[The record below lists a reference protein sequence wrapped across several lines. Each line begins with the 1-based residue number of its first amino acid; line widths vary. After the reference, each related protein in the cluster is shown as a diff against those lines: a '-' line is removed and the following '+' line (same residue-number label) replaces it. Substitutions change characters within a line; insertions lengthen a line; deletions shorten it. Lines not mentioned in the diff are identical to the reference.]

1 MTLPLLQNI
10 PVPEINA
17 DSLEA
22 KKALLA
28 EKILD
33 TPPRQLLA
41 ELGEQAIQFGLKVLA
56 ALAIYIIGAWLI
68 RVIRRAVRRGF
79 ERRKTEATLV
89 SFVDSLISI
98 GLWVILIV
106 ITISTLGINTTSLAA
121 LLAAGGM
128 AIGMALSGTV
138 QNFAGGIML
147 LVFKPFK
154 VGDFIEAQGFWGTVT
169 ELNMVSTKIIT
180 PDNRVIILPNGA
192 LSNSNINNNTG
203 LPLRR
208 VDVTVNVAY
217 GSDAEKVKQ
226 ALLEIASTAP
236 MLLDGKTPGAS
247 DPYVVLTELAAS
259 SVVFSL
265 RGWTKSADVIFARY
279 WLQENIYSQLP
290 SKYGIQFPFP
300 QMDVHISQ
308 KS

>member
-1 MTLPLLQNI
+1 MILPLLQNI

-154 VGDFIEAQGFWGTVT
+154 VGDFIEAQGFYGTVT

>member
-1 MTLPLLQNI
+1 MILPLLQNI

-154 VGDFIEAQGFWGTVT
+154 VGDFIEAQGFYGTVT

-180 PDNRVIILPNGA
+180 PDKRVIILPNGA

-236 MLLDGKTPGAS
+236 MLLGGKTPGAS